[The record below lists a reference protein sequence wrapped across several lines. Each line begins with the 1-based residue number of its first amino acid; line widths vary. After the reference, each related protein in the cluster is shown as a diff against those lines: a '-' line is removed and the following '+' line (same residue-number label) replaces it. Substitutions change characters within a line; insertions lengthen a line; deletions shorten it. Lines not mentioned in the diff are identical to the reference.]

1 MTHHIG
7 RFAPS
12 PSGPLHSGSLLAAV
26 ASYVDA
32 KAHKG
37 QWLLRIEDVDRH
49 RTVKGSRD
57 SILNSLE
64 QHGLLWDGPI
74 EQQTDN
80 NDRYEAAL
88 EQLHQQQRIF
98 FCQCTRTTLKKIAGP
113 YPGTCRAEKSSHY
126 AAATR
131 HQPASHALRFEC
143 GEETIDFTDRILGSQ
158 SFELSQLG
166 DFILRRRDSLFAYQL
181 AVVIDDAAQSVT
193 SVVRGA
199 DLLNSTPWQIAL
211 QQALGL
217 PLMDYAH
224 LPLITDANKGDK
236 LSKQTGAKA
245 IDNTTA
251 ASNIC
256 LALTQLGQPLPE
268 QAHRL
273 SVNELLEWAIN
284 YWQIEQIP
292 KTAIIVTE
300 S

>member
-1 MTHHIG
+1 MTNHIG

-32 KAHKG
+32 KAHNG

-49 RTVKGSRD
+49 RTVTGSRD

-64 QHGLLWDGPI
+64 QHGLHWDGSI

-80 NDRYEAAL
+80 DDRYEAAL
-88 EQLHQQQRIF
+88 TQLQQQQRVF
-98 FCQCTRTTLKKIAGP
+98 FCQCTRTALKQIAGP
-113 YPGTCRAEKSSHY
+113 YPGTCRAEKSSRY
-126 AAATR
+126 IAATR

-143 GEETIDFTDRILGSQ
+143 GEATITFTDRILGRQ
-158 SFELSQLG
+158 SFELAQLG

-181 AVVIDDAAQSVT
+181 AVVMDDAEQSVT

-199 DLLNSTPWQIAL
+199 DLLSSTPWQIAL
-211 QQALGL
+211 QQALNL
-217 PLMDYAH
+217 PTLDYAH
-224 LPLITDANKGDK
+224 LPLITDANNGHK
-236 LSKQTGAKA
+236 LSKQTGAKGINNA
-245 IDNTTA
+245 TV
-251 ASNIC
+251 ASNIS
-256 LALTQLGQPLPE
+256 LALTQLGQQLPE

-273 SVNELLEWAIN
+273 SVNQLLEWAIEH
-284 YWQIEQIP
+284 WQINRVS
-292 KTAIIVTE
+292 KTAIIA

>member
-1 MTHHIG
+1 MTNHIG

-32 KAHKG
+32 KAHNG

-49 RTVKGSRD
+49 RTVDGSRD

-64 QHGLLWDGPI
+64 QHGLHWDGTI

-80 NDRYEAAL
+80 DGRYEAAL
-88 EQLHQQQRIF
+88 TQLQQQQRVF
-98 FCQCTRTTLKKIAGP
+98 FCQCTRTALKQIVGP
-113 YPGTCRAEKSSHY
+113 YPGTCRAEKSSRY
-126 AAATR
+126 IAATR

-143 GEETIDFTDRILGSQ
+143 GEATITFTDRILGRQ
-158 SFELSQLG
+158 SFELAQLG

-181 AVVIDDAAQSVT
+181 AVVMDDAEQSVT

-199 DLLNSTPWQIAL
+199 DLLSSTPWQIAL
-211 QQALGL
+211 QQALNL
-217 PLMDYAH
+217 PTMDYAH
-224 LPLITDANKGDK
+224 LPLITDANNGHK
-236 LSKQTGAKA
+236 LSKQTGAKGINNA
-245 IDNTTA
+245 TA
-251 ASNIC
+251 ASNIS
-256 LALTQLGQPLPE
+256 LALTQLGQQLPE

-273 SVNELLEWAIN
+273 SVNQLLEWAIEH
-284 YWQIEQIP
+284 WQINRVS
-292 KTAIIVTE
+292 KTAIIA

>member
-1 MTHHIG
+1 VTNHIG

-32 KAHKG
+32 KAHNG

-49 RTVKGSRD
+49 RTVDGSRD

-64 QHGLLWDGPI
+64 QHGLHWDGTI

-80 NDRYEAAL
+80 DDRYEAAL
-88 EQLHQQQRIF
+88 TQLQQQQRVF
-98 FCQCTRTTLKKIAGP
+98 FCQCTRTALKQIVGP
-113 YPGTCRAEKSSHY
+113 YPGTCRAEKSSRY
-126 AAATR
+126 IAATR

-143 GEETIDFTDRILGSQ
+143 GEATITFTDRILGRQ
-158 SFELSQLG
+158 SFELAQLG

-181 AVVIDDAAQSVT
+181 AVVMDDAEQSVT

-199 DLLNSTPWQIAL
+199 DLLSSTPWQIAL
-211 QQALGL
+211 QQALNL
-217 PLMDYAH
+217 PTMDYAH
-224 LPLITDANKGDK
+224 LPLITDANNGHK
-236 LSKQTGAKA
+236 LSKQTGAKGINNA
-245 IDNTTA
+245 TA
-251 ASNIC
+251 ASNIS
-256 LALTQLGQPLPE
+256 LALTQLGQQLPE

-273 SVNELLEWAIN
+273 SVNQLLEWAIEH
-284 YWQIEQIP
+284 WQINRVS
-292 KTAIIVTE
+292 KTAIIA

>member
-1 MTHHIG
+1 MTNHIG

-32 KAHKG
+32 KAHNG

-64 QHGLLWDGPI
+64 QHGLHWDSTI

-80 NDRYEAAL
+80 DDRYEAAL
-88 EQLHQQQRIF
+88 IQLQQQQRVF
-98 FCQCTRTTLKKIAGP
+98 FCQCTRTALKQIAGP
-113 YPGTCRAEKSSHY
+113 YPGTCRTAKSSHY
-126 AAATR
+126 LVATR

-143 GEETIDFTDRILGSQ
+143 GEETIAFTDRILGKQ
-158 SFELSQLG
+158 SFELAQLG

-199 DLLNSTPWQIAL
+199 DLLSSTPWQMAL

-217 PLMDYAH
+217 PVMDYAH
-224 LPLITDANKGDK
+224 LPLITHANNGNK

-251 ASNIC
+251 ASNIS
-256 LALTQLGQPLPE
+256 LALTQLGQQLPE

-273 SVNELLEWAIN
+273 SVNQLLEWALEH
-284 YWQIEQIP
+284 WQINRVS
-292 KTAIIVTE
+292 KTAIIA

>member
-1 MTHHIG
+1 MTNHIG

-32 KAHKG
+32 KAHNG

-49 RTVKGSRD
+49 RTVAGSRD

-64 QHGLLWDGPI
+64 QHGLHWDGSI

-80 NDRYEAAL
+80 DDRYEAAL
-88 EQLHQQQRIF
+88 TQLQQQQRVF
-98 FCQCTRTTLKKIAGP
+98 FCQCTRTALKQIAGP
-113 YPGTCRAEKSSHY
+113 YPGTCRAEKSSRY
-126 AAATR
+126 IAATR

-143 GEETIDFTDRILGSQ
+143 GEATITFTDRILGRQ
-158 SFELSQLG
+158 SFELAQLG

-181 AVVIDDAAQSVT
+181 AVVMDDAEQSVT

-199 DLLNSTPWQIAL
+199 DLLSSTPWQIAL
-211 QQALGL
+211 QQALNL
-217 PLMDYAH
+217 PTMDYAH
-224 LPLITDANKGDK
+224 LPLITDANNGHK
-236 LSKQTGAKA
+236 LSKQTGAKGINNA
-245 IDNTTA
+245 TA
-251 ASNIC
+251 ASNIS
-256 LALTQLGQPLPE
+256 LALIQLGQQLPE

-273 SVNELLEWAIN
+273 SVNQLLEWAIEHWEIN
-284 YWQIEQIP
+284 RVS
-292 KTAIIVTE
+292 KTAIIA

>member
-1 MTHHIG
+1 VTNHIG

-32 KAHKG
+32 KAHNG

-49 RTVKGSRD
+49 RTVAGSRD

-64 QHGLLWDGPI
+64 QHGLHWDGSI

-80 NDRYEAAL
+80 DDRYEAAL
-88 EQLHQQQRIF
+88 TQLQQQQRVF
-98 FCQCTRTTLKKIAGP
+98 FCQCTRTALKQIAGP
-113 YPGTCRAEKSSHY
+113 YPGTCRAEKSSRY
-126 AAATR
+126 IAATR

-143 GEETIDFTDRILGSQ
+143 GEATITFTDRILGRQ
-158 SFELSQLG
+158 SFELAQLG

-181 AVVIDDAAQSVT
+181 AVVMDDAEQSVT

-199 DLLNSTPWQIAL
+199 DLLSSTPWQIAL
-211 QQALGL
+211 QQALNL
-217 PLMDYAH
+217 PTMDYAH
-224 LPLITDANKGDK
+224 LPLITDANNGHK
-236 LSKQTGAKA
+236 LSKQTGAKGINNA
-245 IDNTTA
+245 TA
-251 ASNIC
+251 ASNIS
-256 LALTQLGQPLPE
+256 LALIQLGQQLPE

-273 SVNELLEWAIN
+273 SVNQLLEWAIEHWEIN
-284 YWQIEQIP
+284 RVS
-292 KTAIIVTE
+292 KTAIIA

>member
-1 MTHHIG
+1 MTNHIG

-32 KAHKG
+32 KAHNG

-49 RTVKGSRD
+49 RTVDGSRD

-64 QHGLLWDGPI
+64 QHGLHWDGTI

-80 NDRYEAAL
+80 DGRYEAAL
-88 EQLHQQQRIF
+88 TQLQQQQRVF
-98 FCQCTRTTLKKIAGP
+98 FCQCTRTALKQIVGP
-113 YPGTCRAEKSSHY
+113 YPGTCRAEKSSRY
-126 AAATR
+126 IAATR

-143 GEETIDFTDRILGSQ
+143 GEATITFTDRILGRQ
-158 SFELSQLG
+158 SFELAQLG

-181 AVVIDDAAQSVT
+181 AVVMDDAEQSVT

-199 DLLNSTPWQIAL
+199 DLLSSTPWQIAL
-211 QQALGL
+211 QQALNL
-217 PLMDYAH
+217 PTMDYAH
-224 LPLITDANKGDK
+224 LPLITDANNGHK
-236 LSKQTGAKA
+236 LSKQTGAKGINNA
-245 IDNTTA
+245 TA
-251 ASNIC
+251 ASNIS
-256 LALTQLGQPLPE
+256 LALTQLGQQLPE

-273 SVNELLEWAIN
+273 SVNQLLEWALEH
-284 YWQIEQIP
+284 WQINRVS
-292 KTAIIVTE
+292 KTAIIA

>member
-1 MTHHIG
+1 VTNHIG

-32 KAHKG
+32 KAHNG

-49 RTVKGSRD
+49 RTVDGSRD

-64 QHGLLWDGPI
+64 QHGLHWDGTI

-80 NDRYEAAL
+80 DGRYEAAL
-88 EQLHQQQRIF
+88 TQLQQQQRVF
-98 FCQCTRTTLKKIAGP
+98 FCQCTRTALKQIVGP
-113 YPGTCRAEKSSHY
+113 YPGTCRAEKSSRY
-126 AAATR
+126 IAATR

-143 GEETIDFTDRILGSQ
+143 GEATITFTDRILGRQ
-158 SFELSQLG
+158 SFELAQLG

-181 AVVIDDAAQSVT
+181 AVVMDDAEQSVT

-199 DLLNSTPWQIAL
+199 DLLSSTPWQIAL
-211 QQALGL
+211 QQALNL
-217 PLMDYAH
+217 PTMDYAH
-224 LPLITDANKGDK
+224 LPLITDANNGHK
-236 LSKQTGAKA
+236 LSKQTGAKGINNA
-245 IDNTTA
+245 TA
-251 ASNIC
+251 ASNIS
-256 LALTQLGQPLPE
+256 LALTQLGQQLPE

-273 SVNELLEWAIN
+273 SVNQLLEWAIEH
-284 YWQIEQIP
+284 WQINRVS
-292 KTAIIVTE
+292 KTAIIA

>member
-1 MTHHIG
+1 MTNHIG

-32 KAHKG
+32 KANNG

-49 RTVKGSRD
+49 RTVKDSRD
-57 SILNSLE
+57 SILHSLE
-64 QHGLLWDGPI
+64 QHGLHWDSTI

-80 NDRYEAAL
+80 DDRYEAAL
-88 EQLHQQQRIF
+88 IQLQQQQRVF
-98 FCQCTRTTLKKIAGP
+98 FCQCTRTALKQIAGP
-113 YPGTCRAEKSSHY
+113 YPGTCRTAKSSHY
-126 AAATR
+126 LAATR

-143 GEETIDFTDRILGSQ
+143 GEETIAFTDRILGKQ
-158 SFELSQLG
+158 SFELAQLG

-199 DLLNSTPWQIAL
+199 DLLSSTPWQIAL
-211 QQALGL
+211 QQALNL
-217 PLMDYAH
+217 PTLDYAH
-224 LPLITDANKGDK
+224 LPLITDANNGHK
-236 LSKQTGAKA
+236 LSKQTGAKGINNA
-245 IDNTTA
+245 TA
-251 ASNIC
+251 ASNIS
-256 LALTQLGQPLPE
+256 LALTQLGQQLPE

-273 SVNELLEWAIN
+273 SVNQLLEWAIEH
-284 YWQIEQIP
+284 WQINRVS
-292 KTAIIVTE
+292 KTAIIA

>member
-32 KAHKG
+32 KAHNG

-64 QHGLLWDGPI
+64 QHGLNWDSTI

-80 NDRYEAAL
+80 DDRYEAAL
-88 EQLHQQQRIF
+88 IQLQQQQRVF
-98 FCQCTRTTLKKIAGP
+98 FCQCTRAALKQIAGP
-113 YPGTCRAEKSSHY
+113 YPGTCRTEKSSHY
-126 AAATR
+126 IAASR

-143 GEETIDFTDRILGSQ
+143 GEATMAFTDRILGKQ
-158 SFELSQLG
+158 SFELAQLG

-181 AVVIDDAAQSVT
+181 AVVMDDAEQSVT

-199 DLLNSTPWQIAL
+199 DLLSSTPWQMAL
-211 QQALGL
+211 QQALEL
-217 PLMDYAH
+217 PAMDYAH
-224 LPLITDANKGDK
+224 LPLITDANNGHK

-245 IDNTTA
+245 INNATA
-251 ASNIC
+251 ASNIS
-256 LALTQLGQPLPE
+256 LALTQLGQQLPE

-273 SVNELLEWAIN
+273 SANQLLEWAIEH
-284 YWQIEQIP
+284 WQINRVS
-292 KTAIIVTE
+292 KTAIIA

>member
-1 MTHHIG
+1 MTNHIG

-32 KAHKG
+32 KAHNG

-49 RTVKGSRD
+49 RTVDGSRD

-64 QHGLLWDGPI
+64 QHGLHWDGTI

-80 NDRYEAAL
+80 DGRYEAAL
-88 EQLHQQQRIF
+88 TQLQQQQRVF
-98 FCQCTRTTLKKIAGP
+98 FCQCTRTALKQIVGP
-113 YPGTCRAEKSSHY
+113 YPGTCRAEKSSRY
-126 AAATR
+126 IAATR

-143 GEETIDFTDRILGSQ
+143 GEATITFTDRILGRQ
-158 SFELSQLG
+158 SFELAQLG

-181 AVVIDDAAQSVT
+181 AVVMDDAEQSVT

-199 DLLNSTPWQIAL
+199 DLLSSTPWQIAL
-211 QQALGL
+211 QQALNL
-217 PLMDYAH
+217 PTLDYAH
-224 LPLITDANKGDK
+224 LPLITDANNGHK
-236 LSKQTGAKA
+236 LSKQTGAKGINNA
-245 IDNTTA
+245 TA
-251 ASNIC
+251 ASNIS
-256 LALTQLGQPLPE
+256 LALTQLGQQLPE

-273 SVNELLEWAIN
+273 SVNQLLEWAIEH
-284 YWQIEQIP
+284 WQINRVS
-292 KTAIIVTE
+292 KTAIIA

>member
-1 MTHHIG
+1 MTNHIG

-32 KAHKG
+32 KAHNG

-49 RTVKGSRD
+49 RTVDGSRD

-64 QHGLLWDGPI
+64 QHGLHWDGTI

-80 NDRYEAAL
+80 DDRYEAAL
-88 EQLHQQQRIF
+88 TQLQQQQRVF
-98 FCQCTRTTLKKIAGP
+98 FCQCTRTALKQIVGP
-113 YPGTCRAEKSSHY
+113 YPGTCRAEKSSRY
-126 AAATR
+126 IAATR

-143 GEETIDFTDRILGSQ
+143 GEATITFTDRILGRQ
-158 SFELSQLG
+158 SFELAQLG

-181 AVVIDDAAQSVT
+181 AVVMDDAEQSVT

-199 DLLNSTPWQIAL
+199 DLLSSTPWQIAL
-211 QQALGL
+211 QQALNL
-217 PLMDYAH
+217 PTMDYAH
-224 LPLITDANKGDK
+224 LPLITDANNGHK
-236 LSKQTGAKA
+236 LSKQTGAKGINNA
-245 IDNTTA
+245 TA
-251 ASNIC
+251 ASNIS
-256 LALTQLGQPLPE
+256 LALTQLGQQLPE

-273 SVNELLEWAIN
+273 SVNQLLEWALEH
-284 YWQIEQIP
+284 WQINRVS
-292 KTAIIVTE
+292 KTAIIA

>member
-1 MTHHIG
+1 MTNHIG

-32 KAHKG
+32 KAHNG

-49 RTVKGSRD
+49 RTVTGSRD

-64 QHGLLWDGPI
+64 QHGLHWDGSI

-80 NDRYEAAL
+80 DDRYEAAL
-88 EQLHQQQRIF
+88 TQLQQQQRVF
-98 FCQCTRTTLKKIAGP
+98 FCQCTRTALKQIAGP
-113 YPGTCRAEKSSHY
+113 YPGTCRAEKSSRY
-126 AAATR
+126 IAATR

-143 GEETIDFTDRILGSQ
+143 GEATITFTDRILGRQ
-158 SFELSQLG
+158 SFELAQLG

-181 AVVIDDAAQSVT
+181 AVVMDDAEQSVT

-199 DLLNSTPWQIAL
+199 DLLSSTPWQIAL
-211 QQALGL
+211 QQALNL
-217 PLMDYAH
+217 PTLDYAH
-224 LPLITDANKGDK
+224 LPLITDANNGHK
-236 LSKQTGAKA
+236 LSKQTGAKGINNA
-245 IDNTTA
+245 TA
-251 ASNIC
+251 ASNIS
-256 LALTQLGQPLPE
+256 LALTQLGQQLPE

-273 SVNELLEWAIN
+273 SVNQLLEWAIEH
-284 YWQIEQIP
+284 WQINRVS
-292 KTAIIVTE
+292 KTAIIA